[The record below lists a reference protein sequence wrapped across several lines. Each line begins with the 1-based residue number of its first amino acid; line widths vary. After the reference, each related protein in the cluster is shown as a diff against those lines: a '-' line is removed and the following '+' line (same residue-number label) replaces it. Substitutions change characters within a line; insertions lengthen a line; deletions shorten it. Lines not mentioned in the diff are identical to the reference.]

1 MSSSSGP
8 SVYQAVLGAR
18 FTELDPRLR
27 AYFGPI
33 PAGTVGTGEGTF
45 EVAGATLA
53 LLVPTS
59 RARHARPQARGR
71 GGDRRPTR
79 AARRAGGAPYRQR
92 VDAVVRLRGIGTVF
106 RYRGSFTYEL
116 RRNVRTPHDANAIVW
131 SS

>member
-45 EVAGATLA
+45 
-53 LLVPTS
+53 
-59 RARHARPQARGR
+59 
-71 GGDRRPTR
+71 
-79 AARRAGGAPYRQR
+79 
-92 VDAVVRLRGIGTVF
+92 
-106 RYRGSFTYEL
+106 
-116 RRNVRTPHDANAIVW
+116 
-131 SS
+131 